1 MAARG
6 PGSTFLGTI
15 DARMSFVI
23 TALASVVGFMM
34 LGLYASLAVSVYH
47 FRRPPAR
54 PDAPLLP
61 MTLIKPV
68 RGADDGMRDNF
79 EAIVDSDVGGA
90 LQIIIALESEADPAA
105 AVAVTFAASHPDRDI
120 RVLYTGPSHGR
131 TGKTHNMIEAFEK
144 AKHARVIFSDAD
156 IRTTPGLLRGTSRAF
171 RDGYEAVFGVPYHVY
186 VPDLGGWMFRV
197 AFNHNFSIAAALCH
211 HLGLFRFA
219 SGAWMAYTREVL
231 ERAGGLEP
239 FAHHIADDFAMGDA
253 VRRLGARSYLLHEL
267 VPVSETGTTVRE
279 AFWHLVKWCRIS
291 HSCVPGIYFGMALLN
306 PGLIAIALWVLCE
319 TSQDRRW
326 LGRGLLAA
334 FLASRSL
341 AAFLQD
347 RLAARVRLP
356 PWEYASLVVIDL
368 GYLLFW
374 AFGLPRRID
383 WRGVRYRLYAGGRGE
398 VVE

>member
-1 MAARG
+1 M
-6 PGSTFLGTI
+6 TL
-15 DARMSFVI
+15 VI
-23 TALASVVGFMM
+23 TALACLVGFMI
-34 LGLYASLAVSVYH
+34 LGLYASLAVSVHH
-47 FRRPPAR
+47 FRPERAGR
-54 PDAPLLP
+54 GEPLLP

-68 RGADDGMRDNF
+68 RGMDHGMRDNF
-79 EAIVDSDVGGA
+79 EAMVESDPERA
-90 LQIIIALESEADPAA
+90 LQIIIAVESDADPAA
-105 AVAVTFAASHPDRDI
+105 AVARGFAASHPDRDI
-120 RVLYTGPSHGR
+120 LVLLTGPAHGR
-131 TGKTHNMIEAFEK
+131 TGKAHNMIEAL
-144 AKHARVIFSDAD
+144 ARARHARVIFSDAD
-156 IRTTPGLLRGTSRAF
+156 IRTTPGLLHGTSRAF

-239 FAHHIADDFAMGDA
+239 FAHHIADDFAISDR
-253 VRRLGARSYLLHEL
+253 VRRIGARQYLLHEL

-291 HSCVPGIYFGMALLN
+291 HASVPGIYFGLAVLN
-306 PGLIAIALWVLCE
+306 PGLIAVTLWLLCE
-319 TSQDRRW
+319 MTRDRPW
-326 LGRGLLAA
+326 LGRGLLAT
-334 FLASRSL
+334 FLVSRAL

-356 PWEYASLVVIDL
+356 LWEYGSLVVIDL

-374 AFGLPRRID
+374 AFGLRRRIV
-383 WRGVRYRLYAGGRGE
+383 WRGVRYRLRAGGIAE
-398 VVE
+398 VLE